1 VGEVPHRGKHR
12 EGCGG
17 HHFCRLGQ
25 RRSSKEVDMEKE
37 TSDMQSLASPS
48 AATSGRP
55 AVLAPARM
63 KWQRSP

>member
-1 VGEVPHRGKHR
+1 
-12 EGCGG
+12 
-17 HHFCRLGQ
+17 LGQ

-37 TSDMQSLASPS
+37 ISDMQSSASPS